1 MQLYLKL
8 ASLYKPS
15 GHVANQTPYD
25 LRSLHTHNSLC
36 TQWRPNRS
44 SLRRPP
50 DRCRHHG
57 NHTGIRGRSEP
68 HRHRRRLQRDRDV
81 RADPSAA
88 TFVPDFIEHRTDA
101 IPLPCCVQVNTTVAQ
116 QPCCLMHVLRG
127 DVARLMGP
135 QFDSTCAMV
144 NVTSSAS
151 ATARS
156 SCKLLPPL
164 TPEYP
169 FTAALPPPP
178 PSSSGAGAGR
188 LEGLSYAVLLVALVA
203 SFL

>member
-1 MQLYLKL
+1 M
-8 ASLYKPS
+8 ASKPIFPCVVLLIA
-15 GHVANQTPYD
+15 VATTATTPA
-25 LRSLHTHNSLC
+25 SAAGANPIAIGGGSNETATC
-36 TQWRPNRS
+36 VPT
-44 SLRRPP
+44 
-50 DRCRHHG
+50 
-57 NHTGIRGRSEP
+57 
-68 HRHRRRLQRDRDV
+68 LQRLL
-81 RADPSAA
+81 SCL
-88 TFVPDFIEHRTDA
+88 DFIEHRTDA

-135 QFDSTCAMV
+135 QFDSTRAMV
-144 NVTSSAS
+144 NVTSKCLGDGSILMS
-151 ATARS
+151 MTRS
-156 SCKLLPPL
+156 CAGKPLPPL

-178 PSSSGAGAGR
+178 PPSSSGAGR

>member
-1 MQLYLKL
+1 MG
-8 ASLYKPS
+8 SKPFFACA
-15 GHVANQTPYD
+15 VLLIAIAAAAVTP
-25 LRSLHTHNSLC
+25 
-36 TQWRPNRS
+36 
-44 SLRRPP
+44 
-50 DRCRHHG
+50 
-57 NHTGIRGRSEP
+57 
-68 HRHRRRLQRDRDV
+68 
-81 RADPSAA
+81 ASAA
-88 TFVPDFIEHRTDA
+88 GANPIAMGGGSDETATTCVPTLERLLSCLDFIEHRTDA

-135 QFDSTCAMV
+135 DFDSTRAMV
-144 NVTSSAS
+144 NVTSQCLGDGSILMS
-151 ATARS
+151 ITRS
-156 SCKLLPPL
+156 CAGKPLPPL

-178 PSSSGAGAGR
+178 PSSSGAER